1 MDFCR
6 GGVIKIMSIEG
17 EQGLWNMVFNG
28 ELAGQ
33 LWEVEGEA
41 GIFQLQVKSWGLW
54 ELLFQLSVS
63 YGAHGVRMSVSSEGR
78 RHLK

>member
-17 EQGLWNMVFNG
+17 EQGLWSMVFNG

-33 LWEVEGEA
+33 LWEV
-41 GIFQLQVKSWGLW
+41 
-54 ELLFQLSVS
+54 
-63 YGAHGVRMSVSSEGR
+63 
-78 RHLK
+78 